1 MFHDTQPA
9 ALGPDGSRDAWA
21 EFRVDDPAEL
31 LHLLQ
36 QLRDTSAPVMLSSPQ
51 GALLSS
57 QLWAVDA
64 PQRQISLCADA
75 DTHGVQLQR
84 LLQDD
89 EAVAVAY
96 LDRIKLQFDLCGLVL
111 VRAAASSALRAKLPA
126 VLYRFQRRAS
136 YRVRSVEPR
145 VPKAL
150 LRHPSLPDMR
160 IALRIVDLSAG
171 GCALRLPDDV
181 PALQPG
187 TRIAGSRIELDGAT
201 AFDVT
206 LCLQHV
212 SAMPQGSGG
221 GQRLGCSFV
230 ELDGQ
235 AQRALQR
242 FIDQTQQRRRLLSLP

>member
-1 MFHDTQPA
+1 MFQDTQPA
-9 ALGPDGSRDAWA
+9 ALAPEGGLDDWA
-21 EFRVDDPAEL
+21 QFRVGDSSEL
-31 LHLLQ
+31 LRLLQ
-36 QLRDTSAPVMLSSPQ
+36 QLRDGSVPVTLSAPGSAAVNT
-51 GALLSS
+51 
-57 QLWAVDA
+57 QLWSVDA
-64 PQRQISLCADA
+64 AQRQISLCADA
-75 DTHGVQLQR
+75 DARGVQLQR

-96 LDRIKLQFDLCGLVL
+96 LDRIKLQFDLDGLVL
-111 VRAAASSALRAKLPA
+111 VRAAASSALRARLPA
-126 VLYRFQRRAS
+126 VLYRFQRRDS
-136 YRVRSVEPR
+136 YRVRSIEPR

-187 TRIAGSRIELDGAT
+187 THIAGTRIELDGAT
-201 AFDVT
+201 AFEVT

-212 SAMPQGSGG
+212 GAMPQGSGG

-235 AQRALQR
+235 AQRTLQR
-242 FIDQTQQRRRLLSLP
+242 YIDQTQQRRRLLSLR

>member
-1 MFHDTQPA
+1 MIHDTLPA
-9 ALGPDGSRDAWA
+9 VLDGAGHHDAWA
-21 EFRVDDPAEL
+21 EFRVDDPGEL
-31 LHLLQ
+31 LRLLQ
-36 QLRDTSAPVMLSSPQ
+36 RLRDASAPVMLSSPQ

-57 QLWAVDA
+57 QLWTVDA

-75 DTHGVQLQR
+75 DAHGVQLQR

-96 LDRIKLQFDLCGLVL
+96 LDQVKLQFDLTELVL
-111 VRAAASSALRAKLPA
+111 VRALASNALRAQLPSM
-126 VLYRFQRRAS
+126 VFRFQRRAS
-136 YRVRSVEPR
+136 YRVRSIASS

-187 TRIAGSRIELDGAT
+187 SLIAGTRIELDGGT
-201 AFDVT
+201 SFDAT

-212 SAMPQGSGG
+212 GSMPQGSGG

-230 ELDGQ
+230 DLDAP

-242 FIDQTQQRRRLLSLP
+242 FIDHTQQRRRLLSRR